1 MSPTHCLV
9 SRRILLQLHRSSA
22 SPSVSA
28 QVGDQALTLHGRED
42 GIKIRELVLEDG
54 AGACNLAPSNVAD
67 VATFAIGG
75 RTYGLVHF

>member
-1 MSPTHCLV
+1 M
-9 SRRILLQLHRSSA
+9 HRSDA
-22 SPSVSA
+22 SPSVAA
-28 QVGDQALTLHGRED
+28 QAGDQALTLRGRED

-54 AGACNLAPSNVAD
+54 AGACNLVPSSNVAD